1 MERLPITYAALA
13 LAFGLLAF
21 GLWTAVA
28 RLLRKPPP
36 DLTSMERAIGYLML
50 GRFFGPLHTR
60 LHARGERLTPLKGLG
75 LALTIA
81 KGLAARRQAEPRRQ
95 EFHAQRGAGDTGTRL
110 QHRRRDPQPP
120 DERALPG
127 QAGPV
132 RRPRDAPRGVGG

>member
-75 LALTIA
+75 LALTIVGVA
-81 KGLAARRQAEPRRQ
+81 SAVLRFVTSTPVFEPK
-95 EFHAQRGAGDTGTRL
+95 
-110 QHRRRDPQPP
+110 
-120 DERALPG
+120 
-127 QAGPV
+127 
-132 RRPRDAPRGVGG
+132 